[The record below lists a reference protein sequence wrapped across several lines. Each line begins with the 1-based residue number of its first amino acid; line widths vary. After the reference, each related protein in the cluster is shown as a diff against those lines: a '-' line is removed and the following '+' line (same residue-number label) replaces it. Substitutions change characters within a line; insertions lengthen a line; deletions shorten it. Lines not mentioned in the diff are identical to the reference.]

1 MDANLR
7 ESEFAERR
15 QALVTGLAQRGIVDA
30 RVLRAMRDVP
40 RHRFLPASFSEFAY
54 RDVPLPIEEG
64 QTISQPYIV
73 AWMTQAAA
81 LEPGHRVLE
90 VGTGTGY
97 AAAVAS
103 RIAGDVYT
111 VERHRVLAESAQARV
126 AELGYSNV
134 HVLHND
140 GTRGWAE
147 HAPYNA
153 ILVAAGGP
161 SVPEAL
167 LEQLAPNGTLVMPV
181 GPADTQVLVRL
192 HRSKDGTCQREEL
205 GDVRFVP
212 LVGEGGWKPRGGSL
226 AGRGLA
232 GLLRE
237 SAEPLDGIES
247 ADLRRLVGRMAKA
260 RVVLLGEATHGTSEF
275 YQMRARITR
284 ELIEQHGFEIVAVEA
299 DWPDAARI
307 DRYVRHLGPSSS
319 PWKPFTR
326 FPTWMWRNEEMR
338 SFAEWLRQ
346 HNARTRDPERRTSF
360 CGLDL
365 YSLFASADA
374 VVRYLDTVDP
384 EAARVARERYG
395 ALTPWQADPSSYG
408 RAVVTGRFQSCEA
421 EVVRV
426 LVDLLE
432 QRLAYAARDGERFFE
447 AAQNARVVASAER
460 YYRVMYQ
467 GNVASWNL
475 RDQHMFDTLST
486 LLAFRGPRSRAV
498 IWAHNSHLG
507 DASATE
513 MGTRGEHN
521 VGQLCRQA
529 LGPEAYLLGFGTDHG
544 TVVAASDWGG
554 RTEVKTVQPADPRSH
569 EAVCHQT
576 EIPAFVL
583 PLRDNRRESVRD
595 ELAAPRLERAI
606 GVIYRPETEL
616 LSHYFQASLSNQFDA
631 WVWFDETSALHP
643 LGGGPLEPGLPETY
657 PFGV

>member
-1 MDANLR
+1 MEAN
-7 ESEFAERR
+7 SAEWTEKRR
-15 QALVTGLAQRGIVDA
+15 ALVAGLASRGVEDVA
-30 RVLRAMRDVP
+30 VLQAMQQVP
-40 RHRFLPASFSEFAY
+40 RHRFLPDALAEFAY

-73 AWMTQAAA
+73 AWMVQAAGIK
-81 LEPGHRVLE
+81 PGHRVLE
-90 VGTGTGY
+90 VGTGSGY

-103 RIAGDVYT
+103 RIAADVYS
-111 VERHRVLAESAQARV
+111 VERHRLLADSAQVRLAQ
-126 AELGYSNV
+126 LGYTNV
-134 HVLHND
+134 HVLHGD
-140 GTRGWAE
+140 GTRGWPD
-147 HAPYNA
+147 HAPYDA

-167 LEQLAPNGTLVMPV
+167 IAQLAPGGTLVMPV

-192 HRSKDGTCQREEL
+192 HRAKDGALVREEL

-212 LVGEGGWKPRGGSL
+212 LVGEAGWKPRGGNL
-226 AGRGLA
+226 AGRGLP

-237 SAEPLDGIES
+237 CVEPLEAIET
-247 ADLRRLVGRMAKA
+247 DDVHQLVGRLAAA

-275 YQMRARITR
+275 YRMRARLTR
-284 ELIEQHGFEIVAVEA
+284 ELIEKHGFDIVAVEA

-307 DRYVRHLGPSSS
+307 DRYVRHLKPSSS

-326 FPTWMWRNEEMR
+326 FPTWMWRNEEVR
-338 SFAEWLRQ
+338 AFSEWLRRR
-346 HNARTRDPERRTSF
+346 NAEVRDPERRASF
-360 CGLDL
+360 SGLDL
-365 YSLFASADA
+365 YSLFTSADA
-374 VVRYLDTVDP
+374 VVRYLDSVDP

-395 ALTPWQADPSSYG
+395 NLTPWQADPATYG
-408 RAVVTGRFQSCEA
+408 RAVVSGRFQSFEG
-421 EVVRV
+421 EVVKV

-432 QRLAYAARDGERFFE
+432 QRLAYAARDGERFFD
-447 AAQNARVVASAER
+447 AAQNARVVANAER

-475 RDQHMFDTLST
+475 RDQHMFDTLSA
-486 LLAFRGPRSRAV
+486 LLTFRGPKSKAV
-498 IWAHNSHLG
+498 VWAHNSHLG

-521 VGQLCRQA
+521 VGQLCRRAFGAQ
-529 LGPEAYLLGFGTDHG
+529 AYLVGFGTDHG
-544 TVVAASDWGG
+544 TVVASTDWGG
-554 RTEVKTVQPADPRSH
+554 PMEVKQVRPADPRSI

-576 EIPAFVL
+576 GLAAFVL
-583 PLRDNRRESVRD
+583 PMRDSRRESVRD

-616 LSHYFQASLSNQFDA
+616 MSHYFQASLSNQFDA

-643 LGGGPLEPGLPETY
+643 LNPGVIETGLPETY
-657 PFGV
+657 PFGL

>member
-1 MDANLR
+1 ML
-7 ESEFAERR
+7 E
-15 QALVTGLAQRGIVDA
+15 
-30 RVLRAMRDVP
+30 VP
-40 RHRFLPASFSEFAY
+40 RHRFLPEALSEFAY
-54 RDVPLPIEEG
+54 RDVPLPIDEG

-81 LEPGHRVLE
+81 LKSSSRVLE
-90 VGTGTGY
+90 VGTGSGY

-103 RIAGDVYT
+103 RVAGTVYS
-111 VERHRVLAESAQARV
+111 VERHRMLAESARARL

-134 HVLHND
+134 HVLHGD
-140 GTRGWAE
+140 GTRGWPE
-147 HAPYNA
+147 HAPYDA

-167 LEQLAPNGTLVMPV
+167 LEQLAPGGTLVMPV
-181 GPADTQVLVRL
+181 GPADTQVLIRM
-192 HRSKDGTCQREEL
+192 RRAKDGTLEREEM

-212 LVGEGGWKPRGGSL
+212 LVGEAGWKPRGG
-226 AGRGLA
+226 GLPGLGLP

-237 SAEPLDGIES
+237 SVEPLDSIETG
-247 ADLRRLVGRMAKA
+247 DLRQLVGRLARA

-275 YQMRARITR
+275 YRMRTRITR
-284 ELIEQHGFEIVAVEA
+284 ELVERHGFGIVAVEA

-307 DRYVRHLGPSSS
+307 DRYVRHLKPSSS

-326 FPTWMWRNEEMR
+326 FPRWMWRNEEVR
-338 SFAEWLRQ
+338 ALAEWLRR
-346 HNARTRDPERRTSF
+346 HNAEVHDPARRVSF
-360 CGLDL
+360 SGLDL

-395 ALTPWQADPSSYG
+395 NLTPWQSDPATYG
-408 RAVVTGRFQSCEA
+408 RAVVSGRFQSCEP
-421 EVVRV
+421 EVVKV
-426 LVDLLE
+426 LVELLE
-432 QRLAYAARDGERFFE
+432 QRLAYAARDGERFFD
-447 AAQNARVVASAER
+447 ATQNARVVANAER

-486 LLAFRGPRSRAV
+486 LLAFRGPTSKAV
-498 IWAHNSHLG
+498 VWAHNSHLG

-513 MGTRGEHN
+513 MGTHGEHN
-521 VGQLCRQA
+521 VGQLCRRA
-529 LGPEAYLLGFGTDHG
+529 LGTEAYLLGFGTDHG
-544 TVVAASDWGG
+544 TVVAATDWGG
-554 RTEVKTVQPADPRSH
+554 PMQVKQVRPADPRSV

-576 EIPAFVL
+576 GLPAFVL
-583 PLRDNRRESVRD
+583 PLRDCRREAVRD

-616 LSHYFQASLSNQFDA
+616 LSHYFQASLTNQFDA

-643 LGGGPLEPGLPETY
+643 LGGGATEPGLPDTY

>member
-1 MDANLR
+1 MKP
-7 ESEFAERR
+7 SPTEFTDRR
-15 QALVTGLAQRGIVDA
+15 QALVSGLALRGIEDA
-30 RVLRAMRDVP
+30 AVRRAMLEVP
-40 RHRFLPASFSEFAY
+40 RHRFLPEALSEFAY
-54 RDVPLPIEEG
+54 RDVPLPIDEG

-81 LEPGHRVLE
+81 LKSSSRVLE
-90 VGTGTGY
+90 VGTGSGY

-103 RIAGDVYT
+103 RVAGTVYS
-111 VERHRVLAESAQARV
+111 VERHRMLAESARARL

-134 HVLHND
+134 HVLRGD
-140 GTRGWAE
+140 GTRGWPD
-147 HAPYNA
+147 HAPYDA

-167 LEQLAPNGTLVMPV
+167 LEQLAPGGTLVMPV
-181 GPADTQVLVRL
+181 GPADTQVLIRL
-192 HRSKDGTCQREEL
+192 RRAKDGTLEREEM

-212 LVGEGGWKPRGGSL
+212 LVGEAGWKPRAGGL
-226 AGRGLA
+226 PGRGLP

-237 SAEPLDGIES
+237 SVEPLDSIETG
-247 ADLRRLVGRMAKA
+247 DLRQLVGRLARA

-275 YQMRARITR
+275 YRMRTRITR
-284 ELIEQHGFEIVAVEA
+284 ELVERHGFGIVAVEA

-307 DRYVRHLGPSSS
+307 DRYVRHLKPSSS

-326 FPTWMWRNEEMR
+326 FPTWMWRNEEVR
-338 SFAEWLRQ
+338 AFAEWLRR
-346 HNARTRDPERRTSF
+346 HNAEVHDPARRVSF
-360 CGLDL
+360 SGLDL
-365 YSLFASADA
+365 YSLFASADV

-395 ALTPWQADPSSYG
+395 NLTPWQSDPATYG
-408 RAVVTGRFQSCEA
+408 RAVVSGRFQSCEP
-421 EVVRV
+421 EVVKV

-432 QRLAYAARDGERFFE
+432 QRLAYASRDGERFFD
-447 AAQNARVVASAER
+447 ATQNARVVANAER

-486 LLAFRGPRSRAV
+486 LLAFRGPSSKAV
-498 IWAHNSHLG
+498 VWAHNSHLG

-513 MGTRGEHN
+513 MGTHGEHN
-521 VGQLCRQA
+521 VGQLCRRA
-529 LGPEAYLLGFGTDHG
+529 LGTEAYLVGLGTDHG
-544 TVVAASDWGG
+544 TVVAATDWGG
-554 RTEVKTVQPADPRSH
+554 PMQVKQVRPADPRSI

-576 EIPAFVL
+576 GLPAFVL
-583 PLRDNRRESVRD
+583 PLRDSRHEAVRD

-616 LSHYFQASLSNQFDA
+616 LSHYFQASLANQFDA

-643 LGGGPLEPGLPETY
+643 LGGGATEPGLPDTY